1 MEALQGEPWPVGRS
15 RHAAC
20 CLNYGED
27 HPKLLVF
34 GGVDNADK
42 TLRDMWV
49 FDVDTG
55 QWTEVRVVPVTT
67 CTVEYF
73 IYCTPSDAFNCLF
86 I

>member
-1 MEALQGEPWPVGRS
+1 MGRS
-15 RHAAC
+15 GHAAC

-27 HPKLLVF
+27 HPQLLVF
-34 GGVDNADK
+34 GGVENAK
-42 TLRDMWV
+42 ETLRDMWV

-55 QWTEVRVVPVTT
+55 QWTEVRVVLVTT
-67 CTVEYF
+67 CTDVYF